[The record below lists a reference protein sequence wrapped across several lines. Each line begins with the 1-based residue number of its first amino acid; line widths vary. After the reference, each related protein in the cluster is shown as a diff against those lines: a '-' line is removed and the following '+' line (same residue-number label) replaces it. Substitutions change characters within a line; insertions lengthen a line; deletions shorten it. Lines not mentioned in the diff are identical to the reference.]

1 MVSVRLLAEGDRMG
15 RVSVGMLRAA
25 LFGVGAATVLLASQH
40 ARALGCV
47 FWASLL
53 LFFALALAAFGMRR
67 ERDE

>member
-1 MVSVRLLAEGDRMG
+1 
-15 RVSVGMLRAA
+15 MLKAA

-53 LFFALALAAFGMRR
+53 LFAALGVAALRLRRQAAEEVTLARA
-67 ERDE
+67 